1 MILGRITTPPLVEGN
16 TEWNKVYSRVHIPLG
31 MLIDNAF
38 PSIEQ
43 VIVKCTSRL
52 AEIECMGTLLE
63 TQ

>member
-1 MILGRITTPPLVEGN
+1 MN
-16 TEWNKVYSRVHIPLG
+16 SRVHIPLG